1 MNERHVL
8 LARRVPGYLALT
20 INVLET
26 SRFLLAKIAHHDGA
40 DAGRDART
48 GCDGGS
54 GSFAS
59 CTLRVMADKNPREDL
74 RARISEALRGSPAQ
88 DLEKNLH
95 ALLAAFFDRFD
106 LAARE
111 DLEVHRKLL
120 ERAQAKL
127 AALEARV
134 AELEARAGGKRSS

>member
-1 MNERHVL
+1 MTDRSPL
-8 LARRVPGYLALT
+8 
-20 INVLET
+20 
-26 SRFLLAKIAHHDGA
+26 D
-40 DAGRDART
+40 
-48 GCDGGS
+48 
-54 GSFAS
+54 
-59 CTLRVMADKNPREDL
+59 DL

-95 ALLAAFFDRFD
+95 ALMGAFFDRFD

-127 AALEARV
+127 VALEARV
-134 AELEARAGGKRSS
+134 VELEARAAAKQTE

>member
-1 MNERHVL
+1 MSE
-8 LARRVPGYLALT
+8 
-20 INVLET
+20 
-26 SRFLLAKIAHHDGA
+26 
-40 DAGRDART
+40 
-48 GCDGGS
+48 
-54 GSFAS
+54 
-59 CTLRVMADKNPREDL
+59 KNPLEDL

-95 ALLAAFFDRFD
+95 ALLAAFFERFD

-111 DLEVHRKLL
+111 DLEVHKKLL

-134 AELEARAGGKRSS
+134 AELEAHAGGKRSS